1 MSTQHAS
8 QQRELTVRL
17 VVDPD
22 GELCVSYHRT
32 GFGLV
37 KQTTPK
43 PLRQFGE
50 DLQFGGHRGV
60 DAINALLDV
69 PNEQTL
75 AECLCG
81 EQGEAIGALLF
92 ELLFPEEQIWRPV
105 LAGLV
110 GVENPD
116 KVLPLKQS
124 IRLRIWTDHQE
135 LLALPWRLTTW
146 NRQWLLNSKWT
157 FELTSVEQP
166 TEMLALHTPC
176 RILVVIPHY
185 LPADG
190 FDDLDGAMHLE
201 AVKERLHGIDPRR
214 LEKDYF
220 QVCDS
225 IATLADKLANFR
237 PELVYYFGHGSTNAN
252 RPVLEFGKS
261 GGGRLLV
268 AQIKQRMAD
277 PPPRI
282 LFLNGCYTG
291 AGGQASAGMVLSP
304 DIPLVI
310 GVRTQAF
317 SKYAE
322 DSALD
327 WFGDVL
333 RGIDPVVALHRVK
346 LTYSQ
351 LDFQWCT
358 HSIHAA
364 YRDARLVPGPSEVF
378 DPIVPLRLDRDGP
391 RGRVLKHVGELIRHG
406 DRKVEA
412 LVICAPPGP
421 FHLAE
426 FWRQAIDEIERSK
439 LAQVKRLRIKLPD
452 PRDESAQQ
460 TYQDRLDQEVC
471 SSLGVDPGET
481 LIEGFRRYLGERQ
494 PGHKQL
500 LWIDFG
506 VCGHGPGAKLPAIP
520 IHEWLSHCRD
530 LLVPQAHE
538 LSLIAYLAVETND
551 EAALQ
556 DEIFAVP
563 MSDDQFVCSLLESLR
578 AIHKHELQIY
588 LSRSAHCD
596 PALVADATTLIFA
609 QTKGDYEDSVA
620 LIKEGQQKGWN
631 RLLQRLRK
639 LQGTK
644 KQTP

>member
-1 MSTQHAS
+1 MSTQRAS
-8 QQRELTVRL
+8 QLRELTIRL
-17 VVDPD
+17 VVDPAGD
-22 GELCVSYHRT
+22 LCVSYYRA

-43 PLRQFGE
+43 PLRQFGA
-50 DLQFGGHRGV
+50 DLQVGDHRGV
-60 DAINALLDV
+60 DAINALLNV
-69 PNEQTL
+69 PDEQTL
-75 AECLCG
+75 EAGLCG
-81 EQGEAIGALLF
+81 DQGEAIGSLLFALLF
-92 ELLFPEEQIWRPV
+92 PDEQIWRPV

-110 GVENPD
+110 GEENPD
-116 KVLPLKQS
+116 RVSPLKQS

-166 TEMLALHTPC
+166 TETLALHTPC
-176 RILVVIPHY
+176 RILVVIPQY
-185 LPADG
+185 RPAVDG
-190 FDDLDGAMHLE
+190 LADLDGTTHLD
-201 AVKERLHGIDPRR
+201 ALKEQLNKLDPRR

-220 QVCDS
+220 QVCTS
-225 IATLADKLANFR
+225 ISTLADKLANFR

-252 RPVLEFGKS
+252 RPVLEFGKF

-268 AQIKQRMAD
+268 AQIKQMMAD
-277 PPPRI
+277 LPPRI

-317 SKYAE
+317 RQYAE

-327 WFGDVL
+327 WFADVL
-333 RGIDPVVALHRVK
+333 RGIDPVAALHRVSP
-346 LTYSQ
+346 TYSQ

-364 YRDARLVPGPSEVF
+364 YRDARLVPGPPEVF

-426 FWRQAIDEIERSK
+426 FWRQAIDEIEHNK

-452 PRDESAQQ
+452 PCDDSDEQ

-471 SSLGVDPGET
+471 NTLGVDPGET

-494 PGHKQL
+494 PGLKQL

-538 LSLIAYLAVETND
+538 LSLIAYLAVETKD

-556 DEIFAVP
+556 AEIFAVP
-563 MSDDQFVCSLLESLR
+563 MSDDQFVCSLLEALR
-578 AIHKHELQIY
+578 PIHKHELQIY

-609 QTKGDYEDSVA
+609 QTKGNYEDSVA
-620 LIKEGQQKGWN
+620 LIKEGQQKGWS
-631 RLLQRLRK
+631 RLLHRLRK
-639 LQGTK
+639 LQEK
-644 KQTP
+644 KK

>member
-1 MSTQHAS
+1 MSTPPAS
-8 QQRELTVRL
+8 HKRELTVRL
-17 VVDPD
+17 VVDSAGD
-22 GELCVSYHRT
+22 LCVSYHRI

-50 DLQFGGHRGV
+50 DLQFADHRGV
-60 DAINALLDV
+60 DAINALLNV
-69 PNEQTL
+69 PNEQML
-75 AECLCG
+75 AAGLCG
-81 EQGEAIGALLF
+81 DQGEAIGALLF
-92 ELLFPEEQIWRPV
+92 SLLFPDEQIWRPV
-105 LAGLV
+105 LAGLL

-116 KVLPLKQS
+116 RVSPLKQS
-124 IRLRIWTDHQE
+124 LRLRIWTEHPA

-146 NRQWLLNSKWT
+146 NRQWLLNSQWT

-166 TEMLALHTPC
+166 SETLALHTPC
-176 RILVVIPHY
+176 RVLVVIPHY
-185 LPADG
+185 QPAVDG
-190 FDDLDGAMHLE
+190 LSDLDGATHLD
-201 AVKERLHGIDPRR
+201 ALKEQLNKIDPRR

-220 QVCDS
+220 QVCNS
-225 IATLADKLANFR
+225 IPTLADKLANFR
-237 PELVYYFGHGSTNAN
+237 PELIYYFGHGSTNAD

-268 AQIKQRMAD
+268 AQIKQMLGD
-277 PPPRI
+277 PSPRI

-304 DIPLVI
+304 DILLVI

-317 SKYAE
+317 RQYAE

-333 RGIDPVVALHRVK
+333 RGIDPVAALHRVNP
-346 LTYSQ
+346 TYSQ

-364 YRDARLVPGPSEVF
+364 YRDARLVPGPPAVF

-426 FWRQAIDEIERSK
+426 FWRQAIDEIEHNK

-452 PRDESAQQ
+452 PGDESAQQ
-460 TYQDRLDQEVC
+460 TYQDLLDKEVC
-471 SSLGVDPGET
+471 HTLGVDPGET

-506 VCGHGPGAKLPAIP
+506 VCGHGPGATLPTIP
-520 IHEWLSHCRD
+520 IHDWLSHCRD
-530 LLVPQAHE
+530 LLVPHAHE
-538 LSLIAYLAVETND
+538 LSLLAYLAVETED

-556 DEIFAVP
+556 EEIFAVP
-563 MSDDQFVCSLLESLR
+563 MSDDQFVCSLLEALR
-578 AIHKHELQIY
+578 PIHKHELQIY

-596 PALVADATTLIFA
+596 PALVTDATALIFA
-609 QTKGDYEDSVA
+609 QTKGSYEDTVA
-620 LIKEGQQKGWN
+620 LIKEGQQRGWN
-631 RLLQRLRK
+631 RLLHRLRK
-639 LQGTK
+639 LQEMK
-644 KQTP
+644 